1 MTLIDNISFRFRMTD
16 ELFARE
22 LYADW
27 DGFFVSVVSPMYWKS
42 SSIGTTRKIFIWR

>member
-16 ELFARE
+16 ELSPGNFMRTGTA
-22 LYADW
+22 
-27 DGFFVSVVSPMYWKS
+27 FVSVVSPMYWKS

>member
-16 ELFARE
+16 ELVA
-22 LYADW
+22 A
-27 DGFFVSVVSPMYWKS
+27 FVSVVSPMYWKS

>member
-27 DGFFVSVVSPMYWKS
+27 TAFVTVVSPMYWKS